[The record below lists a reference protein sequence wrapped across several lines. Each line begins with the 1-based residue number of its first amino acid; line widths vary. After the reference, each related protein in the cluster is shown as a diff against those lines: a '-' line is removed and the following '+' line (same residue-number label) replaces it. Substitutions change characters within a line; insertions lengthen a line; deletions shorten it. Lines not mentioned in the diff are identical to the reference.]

1 VGEQHTSNR
10 PHALVCEQCFRYLGP
25 LELQLGFRLLH
36 LHAVRNAADEESSAC
51 PLPDGAR
58 PLHNG
63 ALKETAGCPASPS
76 GGLQRTALQ
85 LLGGQ
90 LRMPAV
96 RWEPESS
103 SAATCTGGYI
113 PLHLKQLLAESK
125 GEEGSGIMRRAGIKR
140 KQPLLG
146 RAVLLPDRS
155 DYLFCS
161 HECAGVCS
169 PIAST
174 CDLPVRHY
182 STGIARACGT
192 AAVCC
197 ATAVRLAEWDALQ
210 GNAGGQGVPR

>member
-10 PHALVCEQCFRYLGP
+10 PYALVCEQCFRFLGP

-36 LHAVRNAADEESSAC
+36 CHAVRNAADEEGSAH

-58 PLHNG
+58 PLDDG
-63 ALKETAGCPASPS
+63 APQQTASCPASPS

-90 LRMPAV
+90 LRVPAV

-103 SAATCTGGYI
+103 CAATCTGGYI
-113 PLHLKQLLAESK
+113 PFHLKQLLAESK
-125 GEEGSGIMRRAGIKR
+125 GEEGARMMPRAGIKR

-161 HECAGVCS
+161 HDCAGVQSHCFN
-169 PIAST
+169 
-174 CDLPVRHY
+174 VRR
-182 STGIARACGT
+182 GCQ
-192 AAVCC
+192 
-197 ATAVRLAEWDALQ
+197 ALQ
-210 GNAGGQGVPR
+210 HR